1 MSALLCSRP
10 NNVVSGIVAGL
21 GNTTGAVL
29 VAVGKRC
36 HMLILLN
43 YANTSY
49 PPAVF
54 AEYFRKIPGTCT
66 KTCTLQNKLW
76 NVFYAANILHYSA
89 WFSIFCPVKMRWP
102 HEVFE
107 SIILSYDI
115 RNIPMILFYISLICN
130 LITYS

>member
-1 MSALLCSRP
+1 MAGVMPPHSADNEESGSNGASSGANNGTNKFDGFDKIKHPNMSALLCSRP

-66 KTCTLQNKLW
+66 KTCTLQNKL
-76 NVFYAANILHYSA
+76 
-89 WFSIFCPVKMRWP
+89 
-102 HEVFE
+102 
-107 SIILSYDI
+107 
-115 RNIPMILFYISLICN
+115 
-130 LITYS
+130 